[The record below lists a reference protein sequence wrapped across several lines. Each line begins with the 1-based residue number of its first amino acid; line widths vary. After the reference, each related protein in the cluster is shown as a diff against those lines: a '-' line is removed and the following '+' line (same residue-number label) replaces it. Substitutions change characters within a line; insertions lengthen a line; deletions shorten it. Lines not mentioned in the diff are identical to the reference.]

1 MNMAALQTYFEKF
14 HDAIKMEDE
23 NEILREKRSILI
35 TKLRDRL
42 KEICEDPPTFVEF
55 NKGGYAM
62 NLGIK
67 PLNGDYDIDVGLE
80 FQINKGDYSNPVEV
94 KQWVFDALY
103 GHTDDVKIRKPC
115 VTVQYHQDDD
125 SLYHVDFAVY
135 ARDGYTKNIYL
146 ARGKPTSPEDEKKWE
161 VDDPIGLIKLIREL
175 FADKK
180 DREQFR
186 RVIRDLK
193 RWKDVKFSLDGHSA
207 PIGVGLT
214 VCGYHWFSVSKVS
227 SDPVKMSYE
236 YNDLAATL
244 SLVNAM
250 IAKFIVVSIEDGKTL
265 YRLRSDLPVQ
275 PYNDL
280 FQKMSDIQM
289 TDFKEKLERLRDALI
304 AARDETDPREACI
317 ILRRQFGDDFPVPEL
332 EETAQKRGPAIISSS
347 SSA

>member
-1 MNMAALQTYFEKF
+1 MASLQPYFEKF
-14 HDAIKMEDE
+14 HDEIKMEDE
-23 NEILREKRSILI
+23 NEILREKRDILI
-35 TKLRDRL
+35 EKLRGRF
-42 KEICEDPPTFVEF
+42 KEMFEHPPTFAEF

-67 PLNGDYDIDVGLE
+67 PLNGDFDIDVGLE
-80 FQINKGDYSNPVEV
+80 FAIKKSDYPNPVLV
-94 KQWVFDALY
+94 KEWVRDALD
-103 GHTDDVKIRKPC
+103 GHTDNSPKIKKPC
-115 VTVQYHQDDD
+115 VTVQYHLNDEP
-125 SLYHVDFAVY
+125 LYHVDFAIY
-135 ARDGYTKNIYL
+135 ANDGYSNDIYL

-161 VDDPIGLIKLIREL
+161 IDDPSGLIKLVRER

-193 RWKDVKFSLDGHSA
+193 RWKDVKFSPDGHSA

-214 VCGYHWFSVSKVS
+214 VCGYHWFSVVKVL
-227 SDPVKMSYE
+227 SDPLKMSYE
-236 YNDLAATL
+236 YDDLEATL

-250 IAKFIVVSIEDGKTL
+250 IDRFSVVSVEDGKTL

-289 TDFKEKLERLRDALI
+289 TDFKEKLERLRDALLI

-317 ILRRQFGDDFPVPEL
+317 ILSRQFGNDFPVPEL